1 MKSSYAKWVLAV
13 VGLSLVAAC
22 GTASR
27 MGAGRR
33 VAYEE
38 AEIRPPLLVPE
49 GLDAVPLNPANELPD
64 TSSDDQI
71 VEQREPPSTGLDEKI
86 EETPN
91 VSASD
96 SESASAS
103 GSESSSAEIMTETM
117 TETMTI
123 VVTGENQRLNSAHPV
138 HIVWQTVGLAL
149 DRLAVP
155 VSDRDRSNGIYFVDC
170 LAASGREIKKKRWW
184 NVLSRGDS
192 PDISVCELSIVQ
204 EGDNVSVHL
213 SPSTE
218 GVPTEQET
226 AELLKEFK
234 ADLDRV

>member
-1 MKSSYAKWVLAV
+1 MKSSYVKWVSAV

-22 GTASR
+22 GTVSEI
-27 MGAGRR
+27 GAGRR

-71 VEQREPPSTGLDEKI
+71 VEQREPPSAGLDEKI
-86 EETPN
+86 EATIPN

-96 SESASAS
+96 SEASS
-103 GSESSSAEIMTETM
+103 VEML
-117 TETMTI
+117 TI

-138 HIVWQTVGLAL
+138 HIVWQTVGLTL

-184 NVLSRGDS
+184 NVLSRDDS
-192 PDISVCELSIVQ
+192 SDIAVCELSIVQ
-204 EGDNVSVHL
+204 EGDNVSVRL
-213 SPSTE
+213 SSSAE

-226 AELLKEFK
+226 AELLKELK